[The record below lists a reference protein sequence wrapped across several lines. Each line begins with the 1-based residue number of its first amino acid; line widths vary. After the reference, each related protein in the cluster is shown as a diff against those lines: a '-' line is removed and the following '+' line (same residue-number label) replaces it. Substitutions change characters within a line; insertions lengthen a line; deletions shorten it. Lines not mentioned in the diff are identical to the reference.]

1 MSSIKEQTIIT
12 LKSKDAPKD
21 NSIQIGAVATLMSN
35 SENLTV
41 KNAGVAL
48 LPFSGTINSS
58 VVNNKKAHDDAE
70 TATTTMHQANDNGV
84 VKYNEA
90 AKIVMLAFPNNPD
103 MWAALGFD
111 VSSGTAHS
119 QTAPD
124 KVLNGSITQGDY
136 AAQCDLHFDPAA
148 RAANYTVQ
156 YITGDPAII
165 ANYKMVTNPKM
176 IFTSSK
182 ISFILPPD
190 ALNKDLWV
198 IVTAH
203 NTAGDSPASEPFGG
217 RKIQ

>member
-1 MSSIKEQTIIT
+1 MTHDKTETIIT
-12 LKSKDAPKD
+12 LKSKDNPKD
-21 NSIQIGAVATLMSN
+21 NSTQIGAVGELMSN

-48 LPFSGTINSS
+48 LPFGGTINSS

-70 TATTTMHQANDNGV
+70 TANKAMHQANDNGV

-111 VSSGTAHS
+111 VSSGTAQS

-124 KVLNGSITQGDY
+124 KVTNGSITQGDY

-156 YITGDPAII
+156 DVTGDPAII

-182 ISFILPPD
+182 ISFNLPPD

-203 NTAGDSPASEPFGG
+203 NTAGDSPVSEPFGG